1 MLNPHF
7 YCVSSKLTR
16 VNNRGHRPRLLG
28 RVRVS
33 KMVLRILALLITAL
47 LVHPVSGPAQTS
59 SGEFSYLFPRFTSAA
74 GSELTIANLNN
85 IVVDVEVEFFTESGD
100 RTRKFVTLLPATES
114 RLAPIDL
121 GAKATG
127 SIIVSS
133 SVQIQV
139 TATLAGTSE
148 PLQMVS
154 PADPGTDI
162 IVPFAHGTGGTT
174 LLDLFN
180 HGRTDARLFVSSFGE
195 DGIGFGTREILLPPK
210 GNIHAD
216 LSTLV
221 PLETSGAVPDIAY
234 VSVRSPR
241 SIFAAPKEV
250 VASATIK
257 DYRNVGSGV
266 TSRADRGVSP
276 GVSETSRTS
285 TTTLPL
291 FVQGGGFFSLLQVI
305 NTSSSSQSIT
315 LTARSQDGTIVSG
328 TNNPASITLGPGA
341 ATRSSAAEIFGF
353 AFAAFSMGS
362 VAVVGTLPLV
372 ATTAL
377 GNSSANSLVMIPS
390 ETASRA
396 NFAFKTDEVNRQVF
410 NGLTF
415 INPGST
421 QAVVTL
427 TFIRPDGT
435 TITKAPLLIDA
446 SMQTTRTLAEI
457 LPEVQESGVVAVQSD
472 VPLVAAAIL
481 GQVDGSSITN
491 LPLSTFSS
499 GFVPSV
505 QTEFLA
511 VGTVRSSGAALAG
524 TAVHLSGSVSDV
536 IVTDSAGTFT
546 FRKIPEGAYTIT
558 PSAVGFTF
566 TPSSIAI
573 TIADSNSRNND
584 FEGTLIV
591 PKITTVTPSGI
602 IVDSPDTDIA
612 ITGGPFIPTSE
623 VLFEGTPLPTTV
635 IDAQTLGTRF
645 EATRLS
651 LARVADLLVRN
662 HGPAGNT
669 VSSDPVLFA
678 IGGPAPTILTVT
690 GIPQE
695 VVVGG
700 SGFDV
705 TLTGSGFI
713 DGASLQ
719 INGKSRATT
728 FIDETSI
735 VGTVLPE
742 DLSLAGSVTMSA
754 INPSPTV
761 GPSNEQ
767 LFTVLNNFAGLLSV
781 SPTLIVARPD
791 QNAQPVPMTLVGFNF
806 VDGAVMFLDAT
817 ELPTQFQNS
826 TTLFAEIP
834 ASLLKDGGA
843 REITVTNPAPVVPRV
858 PVSETLPIMVLNP
871 VPILE
876 SVTIAPVFFDD
887 NVPNTLGGD
896 PQSFESIFIFNGAN
910 WNGSTTFFF
919 SSPSD
924 CVLEEGGG
932 VQVLDSRQG
941 RATFPI
947 ECNGTWTFR
956 VQNDQP
962 GGGVS
967 GFVSVTVGGF
977 NPVQPPPQIASIS
990 PRDVDAG
997 DGDFTLTLN
1006 GLNFASGTVV
1016 HFGTSALTPSS
1027 ITSTK
1032 LEVTVP
1038 VLLVSSS
1045 GIVPVTVTT
1054 PNGGASN
1061 RVFFT
1066 VN

>member
-1 MLNPHF
+1 
-7 YCVSSKLTR
+7 
-16 VNNRGHRPRLLG
+16 
-28 RVRVS
+28 
-33 KMVLRILALLITAL
+33 MVLRILALLITVL
-47 LVHPVSGPAQTS
+47 LVNPVSSLGQTS
-59 SGEFSYLFPRFTSAA
+59 SDFSYFFPRFTSAA

-85 IVVDVEVEFFTESGD
+85 VIVDVEVEFFTESGGV
-100 RTRKFVTLLPATES
+100 TRKFITLLPATQR
-114 RLAPIDL
+114 RLAPIDI

-133 SVQIQV
+133 SIQVQV
-139 TATLAGTSE
+139 TATLAGATE
-148 PLQMVS
+148 PRQIVS
-154 PADPGTDI
+154 PADAGTDI
-162 IVPFAHGTGGTT
+162 IVPFAHGTVGST

-180 HGRTDARLFVSSFGE
+180 PGRTNARLFVSSFGE

-210 GNIHAD
+210 GNMHAD
-216 LSTLV
+216 LNTLV
-221 PLETSGAVPDIAY
+221 PLESAATVPDIAY

-305 NTSSSSQSIT
+305 NTSATSQSIT

-328 TNNPASITLGPGA
+328 SNNPASITLGASA
-341 ATRSSAAEIFGF
+341 ATRSSAAKMFGL
-353 AFAAFSMGS
+353 AEGSFSMGS
-362 VAVVGTLPLV
+362 IAVVGSQPLV

-377 GNSSANSLVMIPS
+377 GNSGANSLVMIPS
-390 ETASRA
+390 DAVSRA
-396 NFAFKTDEVNRQVF
+396 NFAFKTDEVNREAF

-421 QAVVTL
+421 PAALTL
-427 TFIRPDGT
+427 TFIKPDGT
-435 TITKAPLLIDA
+435 TITKATLSIDA
-446 SMQTTRTLAEI
+446 SNQTTRTLAEI
-457 LPEVQESGVVAVQSD
+457 LPEVQESGVVAVQSN
-472 VPLVAAAIL
+472 VPLIAAAIF

-491 LPLSTFSS
+491 LPLSTFSE
-499 GFVPSV
+499 GFVPSA

-546 FRKIPEGAYTIT
+546 FRKIPVGAYTLT

-566 TPSSIAI
+566 APASIVL
-573 TIADSNSRNND
+573 TIVDSNSRNND
-584 FEGTLIV
+584 FGGTLIV
-591 PKITTVTPSGI
+591 PEITTVTPAGI

-612 ITGGPFIPTSE
+612 VTGGPFIPSSE

-645 EATRLS
+645 EATRLTLS
-651 LARVADLLVRN
+651 REAELLVRN
-662 HGPAGNT
+662 RGPAGNT

-678 IGGPAPTILTVT
+678 IGGPAPIILTLSGVP
-690 GIPQE
+690 GE

-705 TLTGSGFI
+705 TLKGSGFV
-713 DGASLQ
+713 DGASLE
-719 INGKSRATT
+719 INGKSRSTT
-728 FIDETSI
+728 FVDETSI

-742 DLSLAGSVTMSA
+742 DLSLAGSVKISA
-754 INPSPTV
+754 VNPSPTV
-761 GPSNEQ
+761 GPSNEK
-767 LFTVLNNFAGLLSV
+767 LFTVLNPFAGLLSV

-791 QNAQPVPMTLVGFNF
+791 QDAEPVSMTLVGFNF
-806 VDGAVMFLDAT
+806 VDGAVMFLGTT

-834 ASLLKDGGA
+834 ATLLKDGGA
-843 REITVTNPAPVVPRV
+843 QEITVTNPDPVVPRV

-871 VPILE
+871 VPVLE

-919 SSPSD
+919 SSPAD

-977 NPVQPPPQIASIS
+977 NPVQPPPQIGSIS
-990 PRDVDAG
+990 PRDVEAG
-997 DGDFTLTLN
+997 GGDFTLTLN

-1016 HFGTSALTPSS
+1016 HFGTSALTPTS

-1038 VLLVSSS
+1038 ALLVSSS

-1054 PNGGASN
+1054 LNGGSSN